1 VALKK
6 ALYEHLKTFKKYN
19 TLALRYEMKCEE
31 YDKRVNEL
39 NTQKKIRQIEKAKWE
54 ETLQEYVSE
63 IATLKE
69 EIAKLKV
76 EKRKKKE
83 N

>member
-1 VALKK
+1 MALKK

-19 TLALRYEMKCEE
+19 TLALRYEIKCEE